1 MSFAPSPT
9 QSNVLAA
16 LRSFLLFVLPSGV
29 EVIQSQ
35 DNKVPEPIGS
45 DFVTMT
51 PLFNGRLST
60 NVDTYQDCSF
70 TGSITGTTLNVTAV
84 ALGALAVGQTVFGV
98 GVTPQTVITAL
109 GSGTGG
115 IGTYTISQSQT
126 IASAKLSSGQELF
139 LQPTKVIIQL
149 DVHGPNSADNAQTI
163 STLFRDDYAFQFFKT
178 SGFDVAPLYA
188 DDPKQMPFLN
198 GEQQVENRWVIDA
211 AIQAN
216 QIVRAPQ
223 QFADQ
228 LHANPINVEADFPA

>member
-16 LRSFLLFVLPSGV
+16 LRSLLIYILPQGV
-29 EVIQSQ
+29 EIIQAQ
-35 DNKVPEPIGS
+35 DNRVPEPS
-45 DFVTMT
+45 VPDFVAMT
-51 PLFNGRLST
+51 PLLYQRLST
-60 NVDTYQDCSF
+60 NVDTYQDSSF
-70 TGSITGTTLNVTAV
+70 TGFITGTTLNVTAV

-98 GVTPQTVITAL
+98 GVTPQTVITTL
-109 GSGTGG
+109 GTGTGG
-115 IGTYTISQSQT
+115 MGTYTVSQSQT
-126 IASAKLSSGQELF
+126 IASAKLSTGQELF

-149 DVHGPNSADNAQTI
+149 DVHGPNSADNSQTI

-228 LHANPINVEADFPA
+228 LHANPNNVEADFPA